1 MEVVVNVSFWSEE
14 YEFFL
19 EERKEG
25 KNFVEN
31 Y

>member
-1 MEVVVNVSFWSEE
+1 MEFRQKKLGGTDK
-14 YEFFL
+14 FFL